1 MVVRRKNVAKPVLP
15 PLKHQPSLSAGTAA
29 PVMAQIPQSKP
40 LDVAPVIHAPENAV
54 IVDPAPSVVMMPTV
68 DVPPPVSAPI
78 TPPAAPVGGGFFFD
92 IVDMDEPELITA
104 PQAAAPSL
112 DVTPEAP
119 VSAEAEHQPIVAPV
133 APVASVDA
141 TAPAVVMPSP
151 APSAPNIESLHPEPV
166 AVVAPPAVAPPVVA
180 VEKPLSATST
190 QINQADLSAS
200 PDESKIVA
208 KRAKPPRLR
217 RSGTAR
223 EEVEIVSDEDTT
235 IGTEVRVLTGDD
247 GEFKLP
253 PDVQSLVC
261 YLSDGRVLVSK
272 SHRTD
277 ARVRAFIARLE
288 NIKRV
293 IRVLHV
299 DFSVVE
305 SAYQSAK
312 EAKTVEKFNESD
324 MQQAAYALFSRAAD
338 ERSSDIHI
346 RVSETDNTQIYLRII
361 GDMEMIEEHPYAYG
375 HALILAIY
383 QAMTDQADATFT
395 PMSPQDARIG
405 KEGKLPRSLTGIR
418 VATLPQVG
426 GNVMILRLLYKDTR
440 QTSDL
445 GELGFSEGQVEAFM
459 RLRRRTTG
467 IIFNSGPTGAGKS
480 TTLQRA
486 LTGVIQETEGRKNII
501 TVEDPPEYP
510 IQGAVQVP
518 VTNAETEEK
527 RNEQFQTAIR
537 AALRS
542 DPDIMMIGEIR
553 DGAAAK
559 LAIASAMTG
568 HPTWTS
574 IHANSALDIFDRL
587 VDMNIHINKLSS
599 HTVISG
605 LIAQRLVKV
614 LCPNCR
620 ETIENAVAK
629 KLRDPDDVKRILE
642 FFPEDKHRIFVR
654 GEGCDE
660 CNGGQPGYTGRTLIA
675 EVVETDKEFMRL
687 MRTGDRDGAV
697 RHWISRGGVTMEMHA
712 REKVLE
718 GLIDPFDAE
727 EEVQWTSSHDDAQ
740 A

>member
-1 MVVRRKNVAKPVLP
+1 MPPVDVDDKVDATVAESPVKSVPEDFTSGSGFFFEILDPEEDLSTAAESVAEVTSVKPVGAEVTPVLQP
-15 PLKHQPSLSAGTAA
+15 PVEPIEPVVPVVVIETPAA
-29 PVMAQIPQSKP
+29 PSTSSPV
-40 LDVAPVIHAPENAV
+40 LDQVIEVAPVVKSSDKRPKQEATVEAPPIA
-54 IVDPAPSVVMMPTV
+54 PTV
-68 DVPPPVSAPI
+68 QPKSRQK
-78 TPPAAPVGGGFFFD
+78 PA
-92 IVDMDEPELITA
+92 
-104 PQAAAPSL
+104 
-112 DVTPEAP
+112 
-119 VSAEAEHQPIVAPV
+119 
-133 APVASVDA
+133 
-141 TAPAVVMPSP
+141 
-151 APSAPNIESLHPEPV
+151 
-166 AVVAPPAVAPPVVA
+166 
-180 VEKPLSATST
+180 
-190 QINQADLSAS
+190 
-200 PDESKIVA
+200 
-208 KRAKPPRLR
+208 RLR
-217 RSGTAR
+217 RQTQSKEDR
-223 EEVEIVSDEDTT
+223 DEITEADTT
-235 IGTEVRVLTGDD
+235 IGTEVRVLSGDD

-253 PDVQSLVC
+253 QEVQSLVC

-277 ARVRAFIARLE
+277 ARVRADIARLE

-299 DFSVVE
+299 DLSVVE

-338 ERSSDIHI
+338 ERASDIHI

-361 GDMEMIEEHPYAYG
+361 GDMEMIEEHPYDYG
-375 HALILAIY
+375 HAHSLAIY
-383 QAMTDQADATFT
+383 QAMTDQGDATFT

-405 KEGKLPRSLTGIR
+405 QAGKLPRALTGIR

-445 GELGFSEGQVEAFM
+445 MELGFSEDQVDAFT

-518 VTNAETEEK
+518 VTNADSEEE
-527 RNEQFQTAIR
+527 RNKQFQTAIR

-553 DGAAAK
+553 DISAAK

-587 VDMNIHINKLSS
+587 EDMGIHLNKMTS

-614 LCPNCR
+614 LCPHCR
-620 ETIENAVAK
+620 ETIDSALK
-629 KLRDPDDVKRILE
+629 KELREPEEVERILE
-642 FFPEDKHRIFVR
+642 FFPNDKDKIYLR
-654 GEGCDE
+654 GEGCDV
-660 CNGGQPGYTGRTLIA
+660 CNDGQSGYIGRTLIA

-687 MRTGDRDGAV
+687 IRLKDREGAV
-697 RHWISRGGVTMEMHA
+697 RHWISHGGVTLEMHA
-712 REKVLE
+712 REKVLN

-727 EEVQWTSSHDDAQ
+727 EEVQWALVDAHASDQ
-740 A
+740 